1 MILIFSLLMWFSISP
16 SLKIE
21 NVFLGI
27 AVSIFAQAIG
37 YRMYPKLFAFRFL
50 LNLII
55 SIPKVLYQSFKMILT
70 KNYYTVID
78 QETPEEEIDEFSKVV
93 NINFTPEEIVITK
106 ESKHLIVHKVSKK

>member
-27 AVSIFAQAIG
+27 AVSIFAQAVG
-37 YRMYPKLFAFRFL
+37 YRMYPKFFTFKFLF
-50 LNLII
+50 NLII
-55 SIPKVLYQSFKMILT
+55 SIPKVLFQSFKMILT
-70 KNYYTVID
+70 KNYYTVVD
-78 QETPEEEIDEFSKVV
+78 EEAPEEETEEFSKVV

-106 ESKHLIVHKVSKK
+106 EANHLIVHKVSKK